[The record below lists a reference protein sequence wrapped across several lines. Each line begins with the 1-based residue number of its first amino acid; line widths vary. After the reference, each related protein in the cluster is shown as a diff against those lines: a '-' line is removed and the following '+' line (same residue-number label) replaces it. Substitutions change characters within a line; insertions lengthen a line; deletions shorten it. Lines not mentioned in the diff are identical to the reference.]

1 MQHYDSHLICQEIGK
16 CGFKINVTPKAIEK
30 YMKQTKNKVIKS
42 GFPEVF
48 IDRVYFLKNPVDN
61 LVIKLGKMSVT
72 FQTKNLLLMY

>member
-1 MQHYDSHLICQEIGK
+1 
-16 CGFKINVTPKAIEK
+16 
-30 YMKQTKNKVIKS
+30 MKQTKNKVIKS